1 MILKGKEAKEKVLNG
16 INKNVD
22 VVKTTLGAKGRN
34 VLILG
39 HLLNRVTKDGV
50 SVSKAINLEDSVED
64 AGSDLV
70 KNSADKTLVEAGD
83 GSSTT
88 SVLTQSMCQ
97 SMFDQNNLGVDVN
110 KLCKDLKDDLE
121 SVKKYI
127 AGKSVKIE
135 NTDQIR
141 QLAMVSSNSDNEV
154 ADIIKNIY
162 DEIGF
167 EGSVDVQESD
177 SLETSFEIVSGY
189 SLSNTG
195 YINPSFINNFE
206 KGRVELHNPR
216 VLLYNGNIDKPEPNL
231 IRLLEGN
238 HPSKNNTPLVLIVHD
253 IEDFM
258 LSNLLSAIQA
268 REIVDLVIVKSN
280 LIHNNRKNRFLDAA
294 AFLGGVMGVEKLGE
308 VGSCERIIIE
318 KDNTTFINGI
328 GDNKQYVQKM
338 KKELSKKTDYESKD
352 RLFRLESNAAVIH
365 VGGKLSDEIGE
376 KKDRIEDAVL
386 AVKSAI
392 EEGFC
397 AGGASTYLFAN
408 KELKLKSEVMKKALQ
423 SCYNQLMINAGKE
436 PQYELRDILDKEY
449 GYGYNVST
457 SKIENFL
464 EEGIIDSSKV
474 LRVSLENS
482 VQTACTFVMIEAVVE

>member
-1 MILKGKEAKEKVLNG
+1 MIIRGTEAKQKLLDG

-39 HLLNRVTKDGV
+39 PLINRVTKDGV
-50 SVSKAINLEDSVED
+50 SVSKAVNLDDKVED

-70 KNSADKTLVEAGD
+70 KSGADKTLREAGD
-83 GSSTT
+83 STT
-88 SVLTQSMCQ
+88 STSVLIQSMCQ
-97 SMFDQNNLGVDVN
+97 SVFNEINLGADVN
-110 KLCKDLKDDLE
+110 NLCKDLKEDLE

-127 AGKSVKIE
+127 AGKSIKLD
-135 NTDQIR
+135 NTEQIR
-141 QLAMVSSNSDNEV
+141 QLAMVSSNSDKDV

-167 EGSVDVQESD
+167 EGSIDVQESD
-177 SLETSFEIVSGY
+177 SLETTFKTVKGY

-195 YINPSFINNFE
+195 YINTSFINNFE
-206 KGRVELHNPR
+206 KGRVELYNPR

-231 IRLLEGN
+231 IKLLEAN

-258 LSNLLSAIQA
+258 LSNLLSALQA

-280 LIHNNRKNRFLDAA
+280 LIHNNRKNRFLDAC
-294 AFLGGVMGVEKLGE
+294 AFLGGVMGGEKLGE

-318 KDNTTFINGI
+318 KDNTTFINGA
-328 GDNKQYVQKM
+328 GDSKDYVAKL
-338 KKELSKKTDYESKD
+338 KKELKKKTDYESKD
-352 RLFRLESNAAVIH
+352 RLFRLESSAAVIH

-408 KELKLKSEVMKKALQ
+408 KELKLKSNVMKKALQ

-482 VQTACTFVMIEAVVE
+482 VQTACTFAMIEAVVE

>member
-1 MILKGKEAKEKVLNG
+1 MILKGTEAKQKLLDG
-16 INKNVD
+16 INKNVG

-39 HLLNRVTKDGV
+39 PYFNRVTKDGV
-50 SVSKAINLEDSVED
+50 SVSKAIKLEDHVEN
-64 AGSDLV
+64 AGSEMV
-70 KNSADKTLVEAGD
+70 KNGADMTLREAGD
-83 GSSTT
+83 STT
-88 SVLTQSMCQ
+88 STSILIQSMCQ
-97 SMFDQNNLGVDVN
+97 SMFEQTNLGLDVN
-110 KLCKDLKDDLE
+110 KLCKDLKEDLE

-127 AGKSVKIE
+127 VSKSTKIE
-135 NTDQIR
+135 NTEQIR
-141 QLAMVSSNSDNEV
+141 QIAMVSSNGDTEV

-162 DEIGF
+162 DKIGF
-167 EGSVDVQESD
+167 KGSIDVQESD
-177 SLETSFEIVSGY
+177 ALETTFETVSGY

-206 KGRVELHNPR
+206 KGRVELLNPR

-231 IRLLEGN
+231 ISLLEQN

-258 LSNLLSAIQA
+258 LSNLLSALEA
-268 REIVDLVIVKSN
+268 REIVNVVIIKSN
-280 LIHNNRKNRFLDAA
+280 LIHNNRKNRFLDAC
-294 AFLGGVMGVEKLGE
+294 AFLGGVMGGEKLGE

-318 KDNTTFINGI
+318 KDNTTFINGA
-328 GDNKQYVQKM
+328 GDNKTYVQKL
-338 KKELSKKTDYESKD
+338 KKELAKKTDHESKD
-352 RLFRLESNAAVIH
+352 RLFKLESNAAVIH

-376 KKDRIEDAVL
+376 KKDRVEDAVL

-408 KELKLKSEVMKKALQ
+408 KELKLKSTVMKKALH
-423 SCYNQLMINAGKE
+423 SCYNQLMTNAGKE

-449 GYGYNVST
+449 GFGYNVAT
-457 SKIENFL
+457 SQIENFL
-464 EEGIIDSSKV
+464 EEGVIDSSKV

-482 VQTACTFVMIEAVVE
+482 VQTACTFAMIEAVVE